1 MLLVAGE
8 VSNNAHA
15 REFSWLPLPQLDLP
29 KTIDPLSD
37 SFVILFT
44 NHALQ
49 SIFHPQSLPLAPGET
64 TRSSIRPNHRIFFWL
79 LAESSWRFTVEALED
94 RMQHLRKE
102 ATLVAG
108 HQAFE
113 SLTTLRRR
121 LADAQGLL
129 ADTRSEVDAS
139 INTRDIAW
147 DVDGTKL
154 SAEEF
159 WSEKQDEPVAVN
171 LRKAKSIDVR
181 DLHSLLKEL
190 EGRIS
195 TMTETVNE
203 EIQIAIGSVQVED
216 ARVVKRQTEWTVV
229 LAVLA
234 AIYLPLS
241 LVTGIFGMNITDL
254 SETPAPDKWTVV
266 RTWAVIFGITIL
278 AYRQNVTRAEDQEE

>member
-1 MLLVAGE
+1 MLLVADG

-15 REFSWLPLPQLDLP
+15 REFPWLPLPKLDWS

-37 SFVILFT
+37 SFVVLFT

-49 SIFHPQSLPLAPGET
+49 PIFNPRSLPLAPGAT

-94 RMQHLRKE
+94 RMQLLRKE

-113 SLTTLRRR
+113 SPTTLRRR

-129 ADTRSEVDAS
+129 ADTRSEFDAS

-147 DVDGTKL
+147 DVDRTKL

-159 WSEKQDEPVAVN
+159 WLEKRDEPVAVN
-171 LRKAKSIDVR
+171 LRKA
-181 DLHSLLKEL
+181 
-190 EGRIS
+190 
-195 TMTETVNE
+195 ETC
-203 EIQIAIGSVQVED
+203 
-216 ARVVKRQTEWTVV
+216 TVC
-229 LAVLA
+229 
-234 AIYLPLS
+234 
-241 LVTGIFGMNITDL
+241 
-254 SETPAPDKWTVV
+254 
-266 RTWAVIFGITIL
+266 
-278 AYRQNVTRAEDQEE
+278 